1 MPKILLLGA
10 LLVMVHA
17 VNGQRVFL
25 KGNVV
30 DSLSRKGLTS
40 ATISLVRAAD
50 SALLTFGVA
59 DSAGTFR
66 LEAVGGGPFLIS
78 VSYTGYQPVWKMVTK
93 GVEALG
99 EIALVPLG
107 LLQAAQVRAR
117 RPPVE
122 INNDT
127 IEFNAENFKTQPNAV
142 VEDMLRKIPGVTVES
157 DGTVKVNGQTVRR
170 ILVNGKEF
178 FTGDVKMATKNLNA
192 DAVDKLQV
200 FDRKSDQAAFTGVDD
215 GNSEKTINIQLKK
228 ERNFATFGKVGGGAG
243 LGGDGGFGSGG
254 GVSGGGVSGGGGV
267 VSGGGSGGGGMAGG
281 DGRYDGQANINR
293 FRGDEQLSFIGMGN
307 NTNRQGF
314 SLMDVLNFT
323 GELSKGMRNGGGGIS
338 IQTSNAGNNNGLPV
352 TGLGQSQQGIA
363 QTVAG
368 GVNYNNTWDKGRS
381 SLNTNYT
388 ASDIRLVTDRQSLSQ
403 NVGDSTYSTFD
414 TTQTVTH
421 ISQQRVGV
429 IFDQTFDPT
438 FSLRLTPTLTW
449 QHTNHSQSER
459 YSSVAGSSGD
469 TGGPGGSGGSGGSGD
484 SLLNDGVNQTAS
496 GPAAF
501 NLASDVLLRK
511 RLAKKG
517 RTLSL
522 DVNIN
527 YNHSTDQGSQ
537 LSDNTFSIINQ
548 QYQRD
553 AVTRSVGGNLTYT
566 EPAGSR
572 SLVALSSF
580 YNISTGSTD
589 KSTTDF
595 DAVSGKYDLPDSGL
609 SNHFSSDYRYG
620 GGGVSFRSNL
630 RKMNLTAG
638 ATVQAAILNSM
649 NLTGGDAIRQ
659 HFTDLLPNAIL
670 QFNFT
675 QTKNLRVDY
684 TTYTTQPSVV
694 QLQPVPDLS
703 NPLDISTGNP
713 KLKRTYNQ
721 DLTLSYIVAQFAQ
734 RRHLLFMF
742 SASDAANAIVQS
754 DSVTTYGTRMTIPVN
769 ANGVGNLLSNITY
782 GFPIRKWHGQL
793 EMGATA
799 TYSANVAYI
808 NSLRNNINSTSFRP
822 NVSYTYM
829 GSDKLELELTAAVSL
844 NSGRYSLEPALNT
857 NYVRQHYGV
866 DLTNY
871 LPAGLSIHNE
881 FNYIFN
887 TGRPVGYNT
896 STPLWNLSVAKT
908 VFRHDRGEIKVSVMD
923 VLDQNTGITRSI
935 EQGSVL
941 DERYNVLQRYFLLSF
956 TYSLNKSG
964 LKARGGPQIRVRNLE
979 Q

>member
-1 MPKILLLGA
+1 MPKTLLLGA
-10 LLVMVHA
+10 LLVAVLA
-17 VNGQRVFL
+17 VNGQRLIL
-25 KGNVV
+25 KGKVV
-30 DSLSRKGLTS
+30 DSLSRKGLAS

-50 SALLTFGVA
+50 SALLTFGIA
-59 DSAGTFR
+59 DSAGEFR
-66 LEAVGGGPFLIS
+66 LPVTGSGPYLLS
-78 VSYTGYQPVWKMVTK
+78 VSYTGFQPVWWALKN
-93 GVEALG
+93 GEHELG
-99 EIALVPLG
+99 EIVLVPNG
-107 LLQAAQVRAR
+107 LLQATQVRAR

-228 ERNFATFGKVGGGAG
+228 DRNLATFGKVGAGAG
-243 LGGDGGFGSGG
+243 LGGGG
-254 GVSGGGVSGGGGV
+254 GSEGGGGL
-267 VSGGGSGGGGMAGG
+267 GGGSGGGGLAGN

-293 FRGDEQLSFIGMGN
+293 FRGDEQLSFLGMGN

-363 QTVAG
+363 QTFAG
-368 GVNYNNTWDKGRS
+368 GANFNNTWDKGRT

-388 ASDIRLVTDRQSLSQ
+388 ASDIRLVTDRQSLFQ
-403 NVGDSTYSTFD
+403 NVGDSVYSTFD
-414 TTQTVTH
+414 TTHTVTRIAQQRLGVILDQTV
-421 ISQQRVGV
+421 
-429 IFDQTFDPT
+429 DPS
-438 FSLRLTPTLTW
+438 FSFRLTPTLTW
-449 QHTNHSQSER
+449 QHTNNSQSES
-459 YSSVAGSSGD
+459 YSSVAG
-469 TGGPGGSGGSGGSGD
+469 GSGNSGGTGD

-496 GPAAF
+496 GPGAF

-527 YNHSTDQGSQ
+527 YNHSTDRGSQ
-537 LSDNTFSIINQ
+537 VSDNTFSIINQ

-566 EPAGSR
+566 EPVGSR

-580 YNISTGSTD
+580 YNINTGSTD

-620 GGGVSFRSNL
+620 GGGVSFRTNSN
-630 RKMNLTAG
+630 KMNLTAG
-638 ATVQAAILNSM
+638 ATVQAATLNAM
-649 NLTGGDAIRQ
+649 NLSEGNAIRQ
-659 HFTDLLPNAIL
+659 RTTDLLPNAIV
-670 QFNFT
+670 QYSFA
-675 QTKNLRVDY
+675 QTKNARLDY
-684 TTYTTQPSVV
+684 ETFTTQPSVV

-721 DLTLSYIVAQFAQ
+721 SLTLTYMLAQFAQ
-734 RRHLLFMF
+734 RRHLLVMI
-742 SASDAANAIVQS
+742 SASDAAGAIVQS
-754 DSVTTYGTRMTIPVN
+754 DSVTAYGTRMTMPVN
-769 ANGVGNLLSNITY
+769 TNGVGNLLSNIEY
-782 GFPIRKWHGQL
+782 GFPIRKWHGQF
-793 EMGATA
+793 EMGASFV
-799 TYSANVAYI
+799 YSRNAAYVNSAKNDI
-808 NSLRNNINSTSFRP
+808 NSMSFRP
-822 NVSYTYM
+822 NVSYTYNE
-829 GSDKLELELTAAVSL
+829 GDKVDLELTAAVSL
-844 NSGRYSLEPALNT
+844 NTGRYSLQPELNT
-857 NYVRQHYGV
+857 NYVRQHYGINM
-866 DLTNY
+866 TNY

-887 TGRPVGYNT
+887 TGRPAGYNT
-896 STPLWNLSVAKT
+896 STPLWNLSVAKSL
-908 VFRHDRGEIKVSVMD
+908 FKHDRGEIKVSVMD
-923 VLDQNTGITRSI
+923 VLDQNSGITRSI
-935 EQGSVL
+935 EQGSIQ
-941 DERYNVLQRYFLLSF
+941 DEKYNVLQRYFLLSF

-964 LKARGGPQIRVRNLE
+964 LKSKGGPQIRMRTME
-979 Q
+979 